1 MRHLIFIIPLTLS
14 VMTSAAAE
22 DHRKFF
28 GTWGT
33 AKQCAREPIKPGGTV
48 LVEPY
53 EIGDEW
59 LRQGQLW
66 CLLSWGPVE
75 KRPDGY
81 FSGAHA
87 RCGEDTVRQYFLG
100 TRLKGEE
107 LTLRWSL
114 TASNG
119 PFRKCRG
126 S

>member
-1 MRHLIFIIPLTLS
+1 MRPLILIALLMLP
-14 VMTSAAAE
+14 VSATAG
-22 DHRKFF
+22 DGHTVFY

-33 AKQCAREPIKPGGTV
+33 AKQCNREPVKPGGSF
-48 LVEPY
+48 LSEPY

-66 CLLSWGPVE
+66 CLLSWGPIE

-100 TRLKGEE
+100 MKLSGDA
-107 LTLRWSL
+107 LTLRWGFPATS
-114 TASNG
+114 G
-119 PFRKCRG
+119 PLRKCPA